1 MWSGE
6 LAEMGHLIYI
16 PDNEELK
23 DEQQYC
29 TKIKNKDYLWQN
41 CGYGFTQQSDIL
53 NDFCIMFF
61 N

>member
-1 MWSGE
+1 MVWGISRNG
-6 LAEMGHLIYI
+6 I
-16 PDNEELK
+16 PDIPDTEDLK